1 MRERHAAV
9 ALACDHGRRAHLPCL
24 PQVRRARGIEKYR
37 TAQSTF
43 MMIPVGPKTL
53 VGKGTYVSL
62 LKSLEQELRAVDRDW
77 GQCAAPARQV

>member
-1 MRERHAAV
+1 
-9 ALACDHGRRAHLPCL
+9 
-24 PQVRRARGIEKYR
+24 
-37 TAQSTF
+37 
-43 MMIPVGPKTL
+43 MIPVGPKTL